1 MHFKYLFLFGFL
13 LASFSLTLARTVFLK
28 DSTLLEAKAP
38 APTWSIINKGAGN
51 NNSLD
56 LLARID
62 RDVISENPDM
72 VFIMVGIHDMINLH
86 KFLDYGTYRKAY
98 QKIINKLEQAG
109 IETVLLNLTPVDT
122 NAISNRYE
130 LDFFDSPPL
139 VKIRKANEIIAELAR
154 ENGLKVIDLH
164 QEFIKRKSPNPGK
177 GSLIMNVANS
187 GKPDGVH
194 PTSKGN
200 QIIAE
205 KVFEFLVTSN
215 KISQKKKLVFFGD
228 SIIYGQGMEGSGT
241 SEGQTFPAYLK
252 KMIQWDEL
260 APYFSLPYEYED
272 VEGDFSDPFVFED
285 GTVVSD
291 LADWRE
297 RRKEILKKWHML
309 MGEWPELITAP
320 TFEVL
325 HTVEEEGFVQKK
337 VRFEWV
343 PGQMTEGYLLVPYG
357 AKNKPAVVT
366 VYYEPETA
374 IGKGLP
380 DRDFALQL
388 AKRGFV
394 TLSLGTTQTTENET
408 YSLYYP
414 HIDSA
419 TVQPLSMLAYAA
431 ANAWQLLAGLP
442 EVNADKIGITG
453 HSYGGKWAMFASCL
467 FEKYAAAAW
476 SDPGIVFEK
485 DKPNINYW
493 EPWYLGYH
501 PPPWR
506 ERGLPTE
513 KNPAMGLYP
522 ELLEKKMDL
531 HELHVLMAPRPF
543 LVSGGAEDPQDRWVP
558 LNYSLRANE
567 LFGVKNRVGMS
578 NRETHAPNPES
589 NEIIYSFFEYYLSP

>member
-1 MHFKYLFLFGFL
+1 MHFKYLFLIACFL
-13 LASFSLTLARTVFLK
+13 ANLNLSLAETAFLK
-28 DSTLLEAKAP
+28 DSTLMDKEASAP
-38 APTWSIINKGAGN
+38 RWSIINKGAGN

-56 LLARID
+56 LLARLD
-62 RDVISENPDM
+62 EDVISENPDM

-98 QKIINKLEQAG
+98 QKIISRLQHAG
-109 IETVLLNLTPVDT
+109 IETVLLNLIPVDT
-122 NAISNRYE
+122 NAISNRYQ

-139 VKIRKANEIIAELAR
+139 VKIKKANEIIADLAR
-154 ENGLKVIDLH
+154 TNGLKTIDLY
-164 QEFIKRKSPNPGK
+164 QEFIKRESPNPGK
-177 GSLIMNVANS
+177 ASLIMNVANS

-194 PTSKGN
+194 PTSEGN
-200 QIIAE
+200 RIIAE
-205 KVFEFLVTSN
+205 KIFNFLVATQ
-215 KISQKKKLVFFGD
+215 KINHKKKMVFFGD
-228 SIIYGQGMEGSGT
+228 SIIFGQGVEGSGT

-260 APYFSLPYEYED
+260 APYFSVPYEYED

-285 GTVVSD
+285 GTVVND
-291 LADWRE
+291 LADWKE
-297 RRKEILKKWHML
+297 RRKEILKKWHDH
-309 MGEWPELITAP
+309 MGQWPEMISNP
-320 TFEVL
+320 SFEVL
-325 HTVEEEGFVQKK
+325 HTVEKESFVQKK
-337 VRFEWV
+337 IKFEWV
-343 PGQMTEGYLLVPYG
+343 PGQMTEGYLLIPYG
-357 AKNKPAVVT
+357 AKNNPAVVT

-374 IGKGLP
+374 IGKGKP

-394 TLSLGTTQTTENET
+394 TLSLGTTETTENET
-408 YSLYYP
+408 YSIYYP

-431 ANAWQLLAGLP
+431 GNAWHLLASLA

-476 SDPGIVFEK
+476 SDPGIVF
-485 DKPNINYW
+485 DQNKPNINYW

-501 PPPWR
+501 PQPWR
-506 ERGLPTE
+506 KRGLPTE
-513 KNPAMGLYP
+513 DNPAKGLYP
-522 ELLEKKMDL
+522 ELLENKMDL

-543 LVSGGAEDPQDRWVP
+543 LVSGGAEDPVDRWVP

-567 LFGVKNRVGMS
+567 LLGVKNRVGMS
-578 NRETHAPNPES
+578 NRKEHSPNKES
-589 NEIIYSFFEYYLSP
+589 NEIIYSFFEYYLAP

>member
-1 MHFKYLFLFGFL
+1 MHFKYLL
-13 LASFSLTLARTVFLK
+13 LIACLSASLNLSLAETVYLK
-28 DSTLLEAKAP
+28 DSTLMDKKETAP
-38 APTWSIINKGAGN
+38 GWSIINRGAGN

-56 LLARID
+56 LLARLD
-62 RDVISENPDM
+62 KDVLSENPDM

-98 QKIINKLEQAG
+98 QKIITKLQQAG
-109 IETVLLNLTPVDT
+109 IETVLLNLIPVDT
-122 NAISNRYE
+122 NAISNRYQ

-139 VKIRKANEIIAELAR
+139 VKIKKANEIIADLAR
-154 ENGLKVIDLH
+154 TNGLKTIDLY
-164 QEFIKRKSPNPGK
+164 QEFIERNSPNPGK
-177 GSLIMNVANS
+177 ASLIMNVANS

-194 PTSKGN
+194 PTSEGN
-200 QIIAE
+200 RIIAE
-205 KVFEFLVTSN
+205 KIFNFLVATQ
-215 KISQKKKLVFFGD
+215 KINQEKKMVFFGD
-228 SIIYGQGMEGSGT
+228 SIIFGQGVEGSGT

-260 APYFSLPYEYED
+260 APYFSVPYEYED

-285 GTVVSD
+285 GTVVND
-291 LADWRE
+291 LADWKE
-297 RRKEILKKWHML
+297 RRKEILKKWHDL
-309 MGEWPELITAP
+309 MGQWPEMISTP
-320 TFEVL
+320 SFEIL
-325 HTVEEEGFVQKK
+325 NTVEEESFVQKK
-337 VRFEWV
+337 IKFEWV
-343 PGQMTEGYLLVPYG
+343 PGQMTEGYLLIPHA
-357 AKNKPAVVT
+357 AKNNPAVVT

-374 IGKGLP
+374 IGKGMP

-388 AKRGFV
+388 ARRGFV
-394 TLSLGTTQTTENET
+394 TLSLGTAETTENET
-408 YSLYYP
+408 YSIYYP

-419 TVQPLSMLAYAA
+419 SVQPLSMLAYAA
-431 ANAWQLLAGLP
+431 GNAWHLLASLP

-476 SDPGIVFEK
+476 SDPGIVFDQ

-501 PPPWR
+501 PKPWR
-506 ERGLPTE
+506 KRGLSTE
-513 KNPAMGLYP
+513 ENPAKGLYP

-543 LVSGGAEDPQDRWVP
+543 LVSGGAEDPVDRWVP

-578 NRETHAPNPES
+578 NRKEHAPNEES
-589 NEIIYSFFEYYLSP
+589 NEILYSFFEYYLAP